1 MPKVTKKLGNNKARA
16 WESLGFAHKKK
27 LCQHFDTTSPSKPK
41 PTMIV
46 YESAL
51 GLYICKAVSVVIT
64 G

>member
-1 MPKVTKKLGNNKARA
+1 MMKLKNILGITVVLMATVTL
-16 WESLGFAHKKK
+16 
-27 LCQHFDTTSPSKPK
+27 KPK